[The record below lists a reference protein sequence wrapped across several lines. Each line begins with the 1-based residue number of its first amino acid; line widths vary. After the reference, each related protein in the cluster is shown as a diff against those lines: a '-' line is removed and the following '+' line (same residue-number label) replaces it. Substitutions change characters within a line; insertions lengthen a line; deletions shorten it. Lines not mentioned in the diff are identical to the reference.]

1 MRPFN
6 FEAENKGTDYWVKRL
21 MRKSMP
27 VAGTVIAELNKLSDE
42 DDADINRLAEL
53 ILRDPNLT
61 SHVLRIANSVQYNA
75 SSAQINTITRAI
87 VMIGL
92 KGMRAVC
99 ISLMLIDSLL
109 KSGPKERMLE
119 LMAQSF
125 HAATQARALMVFR
138 NPDAAEEVFI
148 AALLYNLGEMA
159 YWSSNEL
166 TVKNDQLLNPIESI
180 RFDAAEIILGSSFKK
195 ITRGLAKQWKLGPVL
210 EDSLTLSKTPS
221 DASMAVNL
229 GEQISR
235 AARKGWDSPA
245 MKALVE
251 EVCVYTSLD
260 AKACL
265 ASLKEQAEVALDVAK
280 QFGAGHVGC
289 MIPSRHQRC
298 VPAKEST
305 APSSLVMKSDPQLQ
319 LNILRELTN
328 TTAQKQNVNTVFQM
342 VIEGMHR
349 GIGLERVAVAF
360 VQNYRAQARY
370 SLGHGADHWRKTFD
384 FDVGPF
390 SDNCFVRALE
400 IGGLS
405 WINESFYSL
414 HKDISRKD
422 TRKIL
427 GDVDAL
433 IYVLEVNGKRPGFIY
448 ADRADFGGVIT
459 QDQVDSFHHFAAQ
472 AQLNLQVLSVKKK

>member
-6 FEAENKGTDYWVKRL
+6 FEAENKGTEYWVKRL

-27 VAGTVIAELNKLSDE
+27 VAGSVIAELNKLSE
-42 DDADINRLAEL
+42 VDDADINRLAEL

-125 HAATQARALMVFR
+125 HAATQARALMTLR
-138 NPDAAEEVFI
+138 DPDAAEEVFI

-159 YWSSNEL
+159 YWSSNDL
-166 TVKNDQLLNPIESI
+166 TVKNEQLLSPIESI
-180 RFDAAEIILGSSFKK
+180 RSEAAEIILGSSFKK
-195 ITRGLAKQWKLGPVL
+195 ITRGLAKQWKLGSTL
-210 EDSLTLSKTPS
+210 EEALMPTKTPS
-221 DASMAVNL
+221 DKSIVVNL
-229 GEQISR
+229 GEKISR
-235 AARKGWDSPA
+235 ASRKGWDSPA
-245 MKALVE
+245 MRALVE
-251 EVCVYTSLD
+251 EACLYTNLD
-260 AKACL
+260 ATTCL
-265 ASLKEQAEVALDVAK
+265 ANFKEQAEVALDVAK
-280 QFGAGHVGC
+280 QFGAGHVAC
-289 MIPSRHQRC
+289 MIPSRNQRC
-298 VPAKEST
+298 LQESEPIV
-305 APSSLVMKSDPQLQ
+305 PSSLVMKSDPQLQ

-360 VQNYRAQARY
+360 VQNYRVQARY
-370 SLGHGADHWRKTFD
+370 SLGHGADNWRTTFD

-390 SDNCFVRALE
+390 SDNFFVRVVEL
-400 IGGLS
+400 GGLS
-405 WINESFYSL
+405 WINDAFYSL
-414 HKDISRKD
+414 HKDLSPKD
-422 TRKIL
+422 TRRIL

-433 IYVLEVNGKRPGFIY
+433 VYVLEVNGKRPGLIY
-448 ADRADFGGVIT
+448 ADRADFGGLIT

-472 AQLNLQVLSVKKK
+472 AQLNLQVLSGKK